1 MTQPRFSLL
10 TAAALA
16 LVAIV
21 TGAAYAQ
28 PGPPPGSPGLGPGQ
42 GPGMGGPAAHASAGR
57 PQLTD
62 EQRTK
67 IDVLMKE
74 QRDRTHAA
82 RDQVQKLQEQL
93 HTELFADKLDEA
105 KIKQLRGDLTKTR
118 QEMLAARID
127 RQGTLAQIL
136 TPEQRKQMRD
146 VRTRAARMVRRG
158 AFGGPGMGGP
168 GMGGP
173 GMGGPGM
180 GGPGMGGPGFGRR
193 GQGFGPAGPG
203 FGPGMR
209 RGLRGLGM
217 RGGMRGPGRGGF
229 RGPGMGGFAG
239 PGQGFGPRWRR
250 WDEDDK

>member
-1 MTQPRFSLL
+1 MTQTRLFPL

-16 LVAIV
+16 LAVIV

-28 PGPPPGSPGLGPGQ
+28 PGPPPGAGPDQ
-42 GPGMGGPAAHASAGR
+42 GPRAGGPPPARGL
-57 PQLTD
+57 QLTD

-67 IDVLMKE
+67 LDALMKE
-74 QRDRTHAA
+74 QRDRVQTS
-82 RDQVQKLQEQL
+82 RDQVQKLEEQL
-93 HTELFADKLDEA
+93 DTELFADKPDVA
-105 KIKQLRGDLTKTR
+105 KIKQLRGDLVKAQ
-118 QEMLAARID
+118 QEMLTARID
-127 RQGTLAQIL
+127 RQENLAQIL
-136 TPEQRKQMRD
+136 TPEQRKQMRE
-146 VRTRAARMVRRG
+146 VRTRAARMARRG

-168 GMGGP
+168 GMGRP
-173 GMGGPGM
+173 D
-180 GGPGMGGPGFGRR
+180 MGGPGFGRR